1 MAEMISKWAVVNK
14 MIDIENEFQQ
24 YKPFHGFEHAMY
36 RKICELEIA
45 IGKTP
50 GVELVRCSE
59 CKHWDEIEDTCGGGY
74 CNHSCW
80 FALDAEP
87 PIVNHSDFCSYGER
101 RTDNER
107 KAD

>member
-1 MAEMISKWAVVNK
+1 MANEKRLIDAEPIKKFIVDGLNNTDLKKAFGHDAIEILTEIEFAHTVEAVEV
-14 MIDIENEFQQ
+14 
-24 YKPFHGFEHAMY
+24 
-36 RKICELEIA
+36 
-45 IGKTP
+45 
-50 GVELVRCSE
+50 VRCSE

-74 CNHSCW
+74 CNHRCW
-80 FALDAEP
+80 FVLDAEP